1 MFNNSNVDSNV
12 LLRVKNA
19 LGITGNF
26 QDNTI
31 EEYIKEVLSFVK
43 SAGVKE
49 NNVTIGLITRGVAD
63 LWNYGSNDGKL
74 STYFIQRV
82 TQLAL
87 LE

>member
-1 MFNNSNVDSNV
+1 MFNNSNIDSSV

-49 NNVTIGLITRGVAD
+49 HNIIIINFDSKIWINWICTGV
-63 LWNYGSNDGKL
+63 W
-74 STYFIQRV
+74 
-82 TQLAL
+82 
-87 LE
+87 